1 MNNGDVAKILSVGG
15 LAQGVSFIVG
25 MNRVDIMFMM
35 YFGKAENQPNVYVSE
50 PSTLH
55 IAGGLILVPCLGSRL
70 SLALAAGLYSLAPL
84 LTHLLLVHGLHR

>member
-25 MNRVDIMFMM
+25 MNRVDMF
-35 YFGKAENQPNVYVSE
+35 YYVFGKAENQPTVYVSE
-50 PSTLH
+50 PSTIH

>member
-1 MNNGDVAKILSVGG
+1 MSNMNL
-15 LAQGVSFIVG
+15 
-25 MNRVDIMFMM
+25 
-35 YFGKAENQPNVYVSE
+35 QPY
-50 PSTLH
+50 TC

>member
-35 YFGKAENQPNVYVSE
+35 YFGKAENLNVQPYTSQE
-50 PSTLH
+50 
-55 IAGGLILVPCLGSRL
+55 G
-70 SLALAAGLYSLAPL
+70 
-84 LTHLLLVHGLHR
+84 